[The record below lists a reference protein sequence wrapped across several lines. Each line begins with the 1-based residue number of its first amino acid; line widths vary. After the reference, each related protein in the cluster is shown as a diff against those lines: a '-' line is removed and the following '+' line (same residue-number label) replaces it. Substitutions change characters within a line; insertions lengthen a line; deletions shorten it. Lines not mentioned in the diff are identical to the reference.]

1 MKKIL
6 FLWIAGSIL
15 WSCTPI
21 EKEVQLMPIDYL
33 TAGNAKNWKLVQF
46 KNADIDQLSECLKDD
61 VFSFHKKS
69 GKYEWT
75 KGESKCYSED
85 QDISFD
91 YKLTV
96 DGSKLTI
103 NDYEYKVNTLDINT
117 LEIEIILNGHKQ
129 ILTYSKK

>member
-1 MKKIL
+1 
-6 FLWIAGSIL
+6 
-15 WSCTPI
+15 
-21 EKEVQLMPIDYL
+21 MPIDYL

-46 KNADIDQLSECLKDD
+46 RNADIDQLSDCLKDD
-61 VFSFHKKS
+61 IFSFHKKS
-69 GKYEWT
+69 GKYDWS
-75 KGESKCYSED
+75 KGDIKCFEGD

-103 NDYEYKVNTLDINT
+103 NEYEYKVNTLDVNT